1 MALESFIDITSNVTS
16 DGTEF
21 INSMKIETKKRNLS
35 HIMDSEVYVFG
46 LTISKGCVD
55 KTLSLDILGLDDLQ
69 KKAVETANGTRVNF
83 RPVKVT
89 AFEALNEAASCL
101 QTSREDIQSLMIFSG
116 EYWFTQAAKMPQIHQ
131 ICYGEYVRKRSRF
144 SAKKRELFKSLGAV
158 VPATDSDMEQFKI
171 KGRAADHE
179 KVQGIFKQI
188 PIWKAYISGN
198 YDRDRELSITDLRSV
213 LASLDGMTQLDKD
226 AIVDRLEQSLP
237 AREIVSNQ
245 IGAKIGI
252 CVRIPSLR
260 EQAKKDA
267 ELAADLA
274 SRETSD
280 VAIREA
286 QLAKQLQDEYARNI
300 RESFQSAIANSMDE
314 VHQLIEDSLGRVSEI
329 AQGGNITDT
338 AKSKLLENV
347 SRLATLS
354 EFGEDS
360 TFADLINKVSSL
372 NSDTA
377 TRNYGYRKSLQERI
391 GAIRAEL
398 TSHVELVK
406 STGKGHKAVSSW
418 MMS

>member
-1 MALESFIDITSNVTS
+1 MQV
-16 DGTEF
+16 
-21 INSMKIETKKRNLS
+21 ETKKRNLS
-35 HIMDSEVYVFG
+35 HILDSEVYVFG
-46 LTISKGCVD
+46 LTILKGCVD

-89 AFEALNEAASCL
+89 AFEALNEAASSL
-101 QTSREDIQSLMIFSG
+101 QACREDIQSLMIFSG

-131 ICYGEYVRKRSRF
+131 ICYGEYIRKRSRF
-144 SAKKRELFKSLGAV
+144 SAKKRELFKTLGVV
-158 VPATDSDMEQFKI
+158 VPATSEDMI
-171 KGRAADHE
+171 RLDTKGRAADHE

-188 PIWKAYISGN
+188 PIWKNYILEN
-198 YDRDRELSITDLRSV
+198 YDRDRQVSLQDLRNV
-213 LASLDGMTQLDKD
+213 LATLDGMTQLDKD

-237 AREIVSNQ
+237 AREVVSNQ

-274 SRETSD
+274 SRETSEA
-280 VAIREA
+280 AIRET
-286 QLAKQLQDEYARNI
+286 QLAKQLQDEYANNI
-300 RESFQSAIANSMDE
+300 RESFQTAIANSMEE
-314 VHQLIEDSLGRVSEI
+314 VYALIDDSLSRVSEV

-338 AKSKLLENV
+338 VKSKLLENI
-347 SRLATLS
+347 SRLSTLS
-354 EFGEDS
+354 EFGDS
-360 TFADLINKVSSL
+360 PTITELIGKVSAL

-377 TRNYGYRKSLQERI
+377 TRNFGYQRSLQERI
-391 GAIRAEL
+391 GQIRAEL

-406 STGKGHKAVSSW
+406 STGKGHKAISNW